1 MKANLENKI
10 LGIVDLFIK
19 RNGFNP
25 NEFSDSKDLLSNG
38 AIDSLDVVN
47 IVCEIQQSLGYSV
60 NINKESLVINKRW
73 FLN

>member
-1 MKANLENKI
+1 MKANLKKNV
-10 LGIVDLFIK
+10 GIIDLFFK

-25 NEFSDSKDLLSNG
+25 NEFSDSKDLLSSG
-38 AIDSLDVVN
+38 AIDLLGVVN
-47 IVCEIQQSLGYSV
+47 IVCEIQQSLDYSV